1 MKPAAQVPGF
11 TVRQW
16 IKLGK
21 QIGVLRTGRKKK
33 RPVKDEISGI
43 LDLGEKVISIGDVKV
58 EDGEFRLINPTH
70 NKDLYPGMD
79 PW

>member
-1 MKPAAQVPGF
+1 MKPAAQVPVF

-33 RPVKDEISGI
+33 RPTVDIISGT
-43 LDLGEKVISIGDVKV
+43 LDFMEEKK
-58 EDGEFRLINPTH
+58 
-70 NKDLYPGMD
+70 
-79 PW
+79 